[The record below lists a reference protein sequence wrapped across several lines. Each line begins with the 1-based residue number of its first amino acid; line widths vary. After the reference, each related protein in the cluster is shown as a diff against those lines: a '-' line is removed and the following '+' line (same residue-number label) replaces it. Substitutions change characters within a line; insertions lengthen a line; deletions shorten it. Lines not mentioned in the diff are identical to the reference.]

1 MIFLYINEK
10 KNLRLRFA
18 DKKRIERRM
27 IEKIGKDV
35 NRKKV
40 RNEKYF
46 ELEKERKKE
55 KG

>member
-1 MIFLYINEK
+1 
-10 KNLRLRFA
+10 
-18 DKKRIERRM
+18 M

-46 ELEKERKKE
+46 ELEKERMKKE
-55 KG
+55 KRVEKRRKQTAKTEKNIVNKV